1 MRDRIELSPAVRRT
15 VSAVGR
21 RWLAQAL
28 TLFMA
33 GIPAIQAGDG
43 IESAGDALR
52 LVLPATAAG
61 AALLHRDQRGAVQF
75 FEAAAMTGVIT
86 EALKV
91 IVDEKRP
98 NGNRYSFPSGHTSI
112 SFCSAE
118 FLRKRYGWRYGAPAY
133 AAAVFV
139 GYSRVQAR
147 KHYIHDVAAGAAIGT
162 ALSAW
167 RTRSGGACRVE
178 AFSGNGCAGI
188 RLRWAG

>member
-1 MRDRIELSPAVRRT
+1 MA
-15 VSAVGR
+15 A
-21 RWLAQAL
+21 AL
-28 TLFMA
+28 TLCAA
-33 GIPAIQAGDG
+33 GSTAVRAGDG
-43 IESAGDALR
+43 IRSAGDALR
-52 LVLPATAAG
+52 LILPATAAG
-61 AALLHRDQRGAVQF
+61 TALLQRDTPGAVQF
-75 FEAAAMTGVIT
+75 VESAALTGVVT
-86 EALKV
+86 EALKE

-133 AAAVFV
+133 AASVFV

-147 KHYIHDVAAGAAIGT
+147 RHWIHDVVAGAAIG
-162 ALSAW
+162 AAFSAW

>member
-1 MRDRIELSPAVRRT
+1 MGDRVRHPDPSPRT
-15 VSAVGR
+15 GSTVGR
-21 RWLAQAL
+21 RLLASVL
-28 TLFMA
+28 TLWMT
-33 GIPAIQAGDG
+33 GIPALQAGDG

-61 AALLHRDQRGAVQF
+61 TALLHRDFEGMVQLI
-75 FEAAAMTGVIT
+75 EAAALTGVVT
-86 EALKV
+86 EAIKV

-118 FLRKRYGWRYGAPAY
+118 FMRKRYGWKFGAPTY

-139 GYSRVQAR
+139 GYSRVQSH
-147 KHYIHDVAAGAAIGT
+147 KHWIHDVVAGAAIGA

-167 RTRSGGACRVE
+167 RTRPNGACRVE

-188 RLRWAG
+188 RLCWAG

>member
-1 MRDRIELSPAVRRT
+1 MRDRIEHSPAARRT

-21 RWLAQAL
+21 RLAAAAL
-28 TLFMA
+28 TLWMT
-33 GIPAIQAGDG
+33 GIPALQAGDG
-43 IESAGDALR
+43 IQSAGDALR
-52 LVLPATAAG
+52 LILPATAAG
-61 AALLHRDQRGAVQF
+61 TALLHRDRGGAVQF
-75 FEAAAMTGVIT
+75 LEAASLTGVVT

-147 KHYIHDVAAGAAIGT
+147 KHWIHDVAAGAAIG
-162 ALSAW
+162 AAFSAW
-167 RTRSGGACRVE
+167 RTRSRGTIRAE